1 MESGVERLPV
11 FVLTP
16 TTVLNPKALA
26 ERPVPKPVLGKGL
39 GALPKG
45 QMLRGPFWRMVF
57 EHSLPRYLVAL
68 APFPAAILI
77 WPDLALP
84 ISQAPLLM
92 IGLVLFLETSV
103 LSIGSPD
110 RRRRMADADEAA
122 RALDLL
128 RVRGR
133 AVLTRIAAGRGMGQ
147 GVLTLVVEQS
157 AMARVRPL
165 TLVRV
170 RQEGEVPEVLELTP
184 KERGL
189 LEAGLFGEGLEE
201 GLLHRVN
208 TAENVFLRTVALD
221 AREISA
227 HARLAAMGAR
237 SAVSGRG

>member
-1 MESGVERLPV
+1 V

-16 TTVLNPKALA
+16 TTVLNPGALA
-26 ERPVPKPVLGKGL
+26 ERPVPKPLLGKGL

-45 QMLRGPFWRMVF
+45 QVLRWPFWRMVF

-92 IGLVLFLETSV
+92 IGLVLFIETSV

-122 RALDLL
+122 RALDVL

-133 AVLTRIAAGRGMGQ
+133 SVLTRIAAGRGMAQ
-147 GVLTLVVEQS
+147 GALTLIVEQS

-170 RQEGEVPEVLELTP
+170 RQEGAVPEVLELTAD
-184 KERGL
+184 ERAL
-189 LEAGLFGEGLEE
+189 LETGLFGEGLDER
-201 GLLHRVN
+201 LLHRVN
-208 TAENVFLRTVALD
+208 TAENTFLRVVALD

-227 HARLAAMGAR
+227 HARLAAMAAMAG
-237 SAVSGRG
+237 VSGRG

>member
-1 MESGVERLPV
+1 V

-16 TTVLNPKALA
+16 KTVLNSKALA
-26 ERPVPKPVLGKGL
+26 ERPVPKPVLGMGL

-45 QMLRGPFWRMVF
+45 QVLRWPFWRMVF

-92 IGLVLFLETSV
+92 IGLVLFIETSV

-110 RRRRMADADEAA
+110 RRRRMATADEAA
-122 RALDLL
+122 RTLDLL

-170 RQEGEVPEVLELTP
+170 RQEGEVPEVLELTAE
-184 KERGL
+184 ERGL
-189 LEAGLFGEGLEE
+189 LEAGLFGEGLDER
-201 GLLHRVN
+201 LLHRVN
-208 TAENVFLRTVALD
+208 TAENTFLRTVALD

-227 HARLAAMGAR
+227 HARLAAMAAR
-237 SAVSGRG
+237 QAVSGRG